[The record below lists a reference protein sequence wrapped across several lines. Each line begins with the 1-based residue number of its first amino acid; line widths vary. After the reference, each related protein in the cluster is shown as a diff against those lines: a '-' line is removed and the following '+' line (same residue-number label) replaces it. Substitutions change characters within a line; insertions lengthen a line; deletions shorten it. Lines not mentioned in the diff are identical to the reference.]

1 MNHSNQFARHAKDA
15 ATIHPGST
23 YQKYL
28 PELTPEI
35 HEQFLHATGD
45 IAYNATNNYMFQ
57 GLLQEDH
64 EALANLIC
72 ATLNWPG
79 LHDLPET
86 YPETCNCL

>member
-64 EALANLIC
+64 EALANL
-72 ATLNWPG
+72 
-79 LHDLPET
+79 
-86 YPETCNCL
+86 YYM